1 MYTYIKPT
9 YAESTA
15 FFVETW
21 YSRQTRSYVTQLK
34 DLNLDQIGDAVYTGN
49 KTSAL
54 RAHQQT
60 VDSLTDGTAFLTHNF
75 SGTLRFKGVA

>member
-9 YAESTA
+9 YDYPTG

-21 YSRQTRSYVTQLK
+21 YSRYTRSYVTQLK
-34 DLNLDQIGDAVYTGN
+34 DLNLDQIGEAVYTGD

-54 RAHQQT
+54 NAHKQV

-75 SGTLRFKGVA
+75 TSTFRIKGVA

>member
-9 YAESTA
+9 YEYPTG

-34 DLNLDQIGDAVYTGN
+34 DLNLCQLGEAVYTGN

-54 RAHQQT
+54 RAHKQV
-60 VDSLTDGTAFLTHNF
+60 VDSLTDGTAFITHNF
-75 SGTLRFKGVA
+75 SSTPRIKGVA